1 MRTIVRIFAGV
12 LLATGLPAAAFADCL
27 PGQSCWQPPQLQD
40 SPVPPPRSDALQ
52 QQLNQD
58 RGTMMQNQQ
67 QITSDRSKLR
77 VPPATQTPLDRI
89 QQRQQLRQDRDQ
101 SFESQ
106 RALQGSQQQM
116 LDSHRPPAPRPYV
129 PGPPMLMPK

>member
-1 MRTIVRIFAGV
+1 MRTILTIFISS
-12 LLATGLPAAAFADCL
+12 LLASGAPAVAFADCL
-27 PGQSCWQPPQLQD
+27 PGQSCWQPPQLQNQ
-40 SPVPPPRSDALQ
+40 PVPPPQGDALQ
-52 QQLNQD
+52 QQMNQD
-58 RGTMMQNQQ
+58 RRTMMQHEQ
-67 QITSDRSKLR
+67 QITSDRAKLR

-101 SFESQ
+101 FLNSQ
-106 RALQGSQQQM
+106 KALRGSQQQM